1 MGRIVTTP
9 DGKIHTINNNEY
21 DLLELIGEYCGQE
34 VLKELTTFID
44 GLQDAVKE
52 LEFLV

>member
-9 DGKIHTINNNEY
+9 DGKIHMISNNEY

-34 VLKELTTFID
+34 VLEELTTFID
-44 GLQDAVKE
+44 GLQDAAKE